1 MKFPCDNCQ
10 ARYQIADEKV
20 GSRTLRMK
28 CRRCGHSILIR
39 GSADA
44 VTGSGSAKV
53 PSRRAALHP
62 PARADDSQVGRLPRA
77 RKGLDDSGVGP
88 LPVRPSVRPD
98 EPPPRP
104 LPPSVRP
111 PLSEDEPLLWHVSI
125 HDVPVGP
132 ISRDEV
138 AIKIVAGALLP
149 DSLCWREGFDDW
161 LELSEIPELAELL
174 PEPRSEPAPSAKPPP
189 LPRRASS
196 IAEPQETFSVL
207 PTDVASIAPS
217 EFPPAAS
224 LVSEAPRIS
233 ADALSG
239 LPGSIPKAT
248 ALPAD
253 LFDTVGPLSEAPPAA
268 DSTPPALAAAFMP
281 DAGASIPPP
290 GASVLPS
297 PRRAGLTPGSWV
309 GIIVSVLIVGVVAL
323 VFGRQWLGASPEG
336 EDRVMAATAPS
347 GVFHADR
354 LNFELPEEAT
364 PPPASMVAIAQQ
376 PSAMAAQRA
385 RPRTRAAATMS
396 ASAGAAPQSAMR
408 APAGTASQ
416 STMRAPTPVSAAPTP
431 MRALTSAERAELE
444 RFSASSEASPGA
456 IRGSS
461 PNPGGAES
469 AAEESLRPLG
479 EADIRRVVG
488 QNRPSLQRCYESA
501 ARGRLDS
508 PSARLDVDVVVGT
521 SGSVTRATARGQG
534 FGDLA
539 SCVERAVR
547 RWRFPRSQ
555 GGQTRFPVVFHG
567 S

>member
-44 VTGSGSAKV
+44 VTGSRSAKV
-53 PSRRAALHP
+53 PSRSAAVHP

-88 LPVRPSVRPD
+88 LPVRPSALPD

-111 PLSEDEPLLWHVSI
+111 SLSEDEPLLWHVSI

-174 PEPRSEPAPSAKPPP
+174 PGPRSEPALSAKPPP

-217 EFPPAAS
+217 EIPSAAS

-248 ALPAD
+248 ALPQD
-253 LFDTVGPLSEAPPAA
+253 LFDTVGPLSEPPPAA
-268 DSTPPALAAAFMP
+268 DSTLPAFAAAFMP
-281 DAGASIPPP
+281 DAGASIPPL
-290 GASVLPS
+290 GASVLPP
-297 PRRAGLTPGSWV
+297 PRRAGLTTGTWV

-336 EDRVMAATAPS
+336 EDRAIAATAPS

-364 PPPASMVAIAQQ
+364 PPPASMVAIATQ

-385 RPRTRAAATMS
+385 RSRTRAGATMR
-396 ASAGAAPQSAMR
+396 AFVAAAPQSTMR

-416 STMRAPTPVSAAPTP
+416 SAMRATVSAAPTP

-501 ARGRLDS
+501 SRGRLDS

-521 SGSVTRATARGQG
+521 AGRVTRATARGQG